1 MRKKARRKR
10 VNELAMTQEREKENK
25 KNLLV
30 VARNSALLVVVR

>member
-1 MRKKARRKR
+1 M
-10 VNELAMTQEREKENK
+10 NELAMTQEREKENK